1 MSSNGYCLIEARPR
15 TDFCREVALKLQ
27 QSGIECLANVANIAA
42 QRDPTMA
49 ILRDAQFLHYRV
61 EDRIENRSY
70 SFDAALLKVLF
81 AFVPSVVTVAI
92 TVIRIKLNMMA
103 YSVAAAAS
111 SSSKNRLIADIL
123 LELQ

>member
-1 MSSNGYCLIEARPR
+1 MLGERRLGFRLKRSNTGDLARRSISTLPRSSKESDNE
-15 TDFCREVALKLQ
+15 
-27 QSGIECLANVANIAA
+27 
-42 QRDPTMA
+42 
-49 ILRDAQFLHYRV
+49 
-61 EDRIENRSY
+61 SY

-81 AFVPSVVTVAI
+81 AFVPSVVTVAM

-123 LELQ
+123 LGLQ